1 MHEVLNIGLFT
12 SVDHP
17 QANNRRTSWLV
28 AALVP
33 CLLLLSMSSVR
44 YVSADEATEA
54 LSTSTA
60 KTADQ
65 TAVDDMVD
73 EYMDDEDD
81 FEDSLAGDG
90 SGAAVGTAPAKK
102 STSKRKKK
110 ATLKNQVVGFAPAAN
125 VTFGDD
131 IDDEGGLLLGH
142 AGCHVTT

>member
-1 MHEVLNIGLFT
+1 MMCSRWPVHLRR
-12 SVDHP
+12 P

-44 YVSADEATEA
+44 YVSADEATVA

-81 FEDSLAGDG
+81 FEDSLAGEG
-90 SGAAVGTAPAKK
+90 TGVAGAAAGTAPAKK

-131 IDDEGGLLLGH
+131 IDDEGGFLL
-142 AGCHVTT
+142 